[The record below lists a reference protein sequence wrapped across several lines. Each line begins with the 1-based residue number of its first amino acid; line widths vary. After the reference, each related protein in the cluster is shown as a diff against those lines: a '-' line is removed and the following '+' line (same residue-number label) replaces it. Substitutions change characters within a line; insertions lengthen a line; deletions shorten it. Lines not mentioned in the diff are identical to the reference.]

1 MQVKHY
7 VILGACLVSIGAM
20 VAGLDNWADALKPI
34 FVGGVI
40 GVVGAQFVAL
50 YTDSATKGQP

>member
-1 MQVKHY
+1 MQTKHY

-20 VAGLDNWADALKPI
+20 VGGLDNWAAATAPL

-50 YTDSATKGQP
+50 FTDNAGGQR